1 MPIISAQP
9 PSIFPMKRIDV
20 RNLSK
25 HFTLHLQGG
34 LQLPILANIDLHVDA
49 GECVVLHAPSGAGKS
64 TLLRCL
70 YANYRTTSGSVRI
83 WHDDAWIDIASA
95 PARQIHA
102 VRQSTLGFVTQFLR
116 VIPRISSIDLVME
129 PLLARAVPAALARE
143 QAEAML
149 TRLGIAQRLWNV
161 PPSTFSG
168 GEQQRINI
176 ARTLICEFPI
186 LLLDE
191 PTASLDEVNRDTV
204 IRMIDERRAS
214 GVAIVGIFHD
224 KTLRDAL
231 ATRIFPI
238 PALQA
243 VALAG

>member
-1 MPIISAQP
+1 MT
-9 PSIFPMKRIDV
+9 MHRIDV

-34 LQLPILANIDLHVDA
+34 LQLPILDKVDLQVDA

-70 YANYRTTSGSVRI
+70 YANYRASSGSVRI
-83 WHDDAWIDIASA
+83 LHDDEWVDIASA
-95 PARQIHA
+95 PARQIHV
-102 VRQSTLGFVTQFLR
+102 VRQNTLGFVTQFLR
-116 VIPRISSIDLVME
+116 VIPRIATIDLVSQ
-129 PLLARAVPAALARE
+129 PLLTRGVSPAQAHERAS
-143 QAEAML
+143 AML
-149 TRLGIAQRLWNV
+149 TRLGIAQRLWSV
-161 PPSTFSG
+161 PPATFSG
-168 GEQQRINI
+168 GEQQRVNI
-176 ARTLICEFPI
+176 ARTLICDYPI

-191 PTASLDEVNRDTV
+191 PTASLDEANRDTV

-231 ATRIFPI
+231 ATRLFPI
-238 PALQA
+238 PPLQPA
-243 VALAG
+243 ALAG